1 MIGINQRRI
10 THDNQKRIRP
20 SQQPANSGGTATCIS
35 LLQGAKIRA
44 EAHISNP
51 WGLSWLEEPEQQLI
65 DCASDAID
73 LAVAKLEAL
82 REALKR

>member
-1 MIGINQRRI
+1 M
-10 THDNQKRIRP
+10 TIRKEYDHP
-20 SQQPANSGGTATCIS
+20 SNPPTADELATCIS

-44 EAHISNP
+44 QAHISNP
-51 WGLSWLEEPEQQLI
+51 WGLSWLEEPEQELI

>member
-1 MIGINQRRI
+1 M
-10 THDNQKRIRP
+10 TIRKKYDHP
-20 SQQPANSGGTATCIS
+20 SNPLTADELATCIS

-44 EAHISNP
+44 QAHINNP

-65 DCASDAID
+65 DCASEAID